1 MVSIEHEHAILYK
14 DYISIKG
21 DLASKRTVITTGK
34 KKSTSGTKSAARPR
48 QSKKAPQLNSKI
60 QMTAEIPDGKK
71 SEGIVNEES
80 IPENSDYSYF
90 ETVQLSIDKTKY
102 YARPIASKEELA
114 DIKRKMDDDVKTV
127 KEIMA
132 QLEAYLRG
140 KVDQIGINDKQ
151 FEITIPIEYMSL
163 KFTTIL
169 AVHPQWIFIKCKL
182 MDLEDVPEKA
192 RHELYEHILVANF
205 ELNAV
210 FYSIDPDITGIWV
223 ENDIPVPGLDLSP
236 NSSFDIKFNA
246 IIFGIRFFV
255 DSIALPLNQ
264 EMKSTFENSGMY
276 T

>member
-1 MVSIEHEHAILYK
+1 
-14 DYISIKG
+14 
-21 DLASKRTVITTGK
+21 VITTGK
-34 KKSTSGTKSAARPR
+34 KKSTSGTKSTARPR
-48 QSKKAPQLNSKI
+48 QSRKAAQAGP
-60 QMTAEIPDGKK
+60 
-71 SEGIVNEES
+71 IVQETVETPEQEKLEAIGNDDVL
-80 IPENSDYSYF
+80 PENSDYTYF

-102 YARPIASKEELA
+102 YARPIASKEEIA
-114 DIKRKMDDDVKTV
+114 QIKKKMDEDVANV
-127 KEIMA
+127 KDIMI

-210 FYSIDPDITGIWV
+210 FYSIDPDISGIWV
-223 ENDIPVPGLDLSP
+223 ENDIPVPGLDLTP
-236 NSSFDIKFNA
+236 GASFDIKFNA
-246 IIFGIRFFV
+246 IIFGIRYFV

>member
-1 MVSIEHEHAILYK
+1 M
-14 DYISIKG
+14 
-21 DLASKRTVITTGK
+21 TGK
-34 KKSTSGTKSAARPR
+34 KKSTSSTKGAARPR
-48 QSKKAPQLNSKI
+48 QSKNATGPGPDVQETVETPDDKKPEPAVNDDG
-60 QMTAEIPDGKK
+60 IP
-71 SEGIVNEES
+71 V
-80 IPENSDYSYF
+80 NSDYSFF
-90 ETVQLSIDKTKY
+90 ETVQLSIDKKKY
-102 YARPIASKEELA
+102 YARPIASRDELA
-114 DIKRKMDDDVKTV
+114 QIRRKMDDDVNTV
-127 KEIMA
+127 KDIMG
-132 QLEAYLRG
+132 QLEIFLRH
-140 KVDQIGINDKQ
+140 KVDQISINDKQ

-210 FYSIDPDITGIWV
+210 FYSVDPDITGIWV
-223 ENDIPVPGLDLSP
+223 ENDIPVPGLDLNP
-236 NSSFDIKFNA
+236 GASFDIKFNA
-246 IIFGIRFFV
+246 IIFGIRYFV